1 MRSMLQQRQTY
12 VGSRKEIYFSNK
24 VSLSFYGWAES
35 KIEDVTDMVSSLIG
49 WYHAQP
55 KMEKK
60 LEKSALPQKVKTLD
74 HNWWT

>member
-35 KIEDVTDMVSSLIG
+35 TIEDVTDMVSSLIG

-60 LEKSALPQKVKTLD
+60 TREISIAPKSQDA
-74 HNWWT
+74 WS